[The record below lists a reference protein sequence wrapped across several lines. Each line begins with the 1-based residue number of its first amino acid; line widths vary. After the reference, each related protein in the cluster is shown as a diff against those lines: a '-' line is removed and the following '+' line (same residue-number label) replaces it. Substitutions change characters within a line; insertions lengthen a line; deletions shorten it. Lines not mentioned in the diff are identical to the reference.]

1 MRRIV
6 GIFILLQVLFL
17 TAGWLQARDVTRIDT
32 VRNHLLIPRPA
43 LEPLKSLVKSP
54 SDPIDTLDTAN
65 EYIKVVLFAD
75 NTWQYVKL
83 PGYQSEKDVFEN
95 NWDTTVSNPYKL
107 EQANLPYSWSIWLV
121 DSLDQYKCPFQ
132 GDIHPRGKFGPRRGR
147 RHQGVDIPLKTGDP
161 IYAAFTGKVRM
172 SKYLG
177 GYGNVVVIRHENG
190 IETFHGHLSK
200 RMVEEGDR
208 VNAGDVIALGGSTG
222 RSTGPHLHF
231 ETRYQGF
238 AFDPQWLIDFKTGDL
253 RHRLFV
259 LKKKYFSP
267 YSNYEQDFE
276 DEWKNEEDDK
286 REEAERAAMRW
297 HTIKSGDT
305 LGRIAINNGTT
316 VSAICKLNGI
326 TPKTVLKIGRRIRVR

>member
-6 GIFILLQVLFL
+6 GIFILLQLL
-17 TAGWLQARDVTRIDT
+17 SLSAGWLQARDVTRIDT

-43 LEPLKSLVKSP
+43 LEPLKSLIKSP

-161 IYAAFTGKVRM
+161 MYAAF
-172 SKYLG
+172 
-177 GYGNVVVIRHENG
+177 
-190 IETFHGHLSK
+190 
-200 RMVEEGDR
+200 
-208 VNAGDVIALGGSTG
+208 
-222 RSTGPHLHF
+222 
-231 ETRYQGF
+231 
-238 AFDPQWLIDFKTGDL
+238 
-253 RHRLFV
+253 
-259 LKKKYFSP
+259 
-267 YSNYEQDFE
+267 
-276 DEWKNEEDDK
+276 
-286 REEAERAAMRW
+286 
-297 HTIKSGDT
+297 SG
-305 LGRIAINNGTT
+305 
-316 VSAICKLNGI
+316 
-326 TPKTVLKIGRRIRVR
+326 